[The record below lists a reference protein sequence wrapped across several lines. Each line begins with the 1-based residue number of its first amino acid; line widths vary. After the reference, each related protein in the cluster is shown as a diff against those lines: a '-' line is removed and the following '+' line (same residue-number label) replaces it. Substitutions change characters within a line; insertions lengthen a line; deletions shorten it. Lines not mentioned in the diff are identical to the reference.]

1 MNLKSKYFFL
11 ITFIIIPIYLFFAP
25 VKDYL
30 QNFNKLT
37 YSLEIPRNGISNN
50 TKIIHNHQTISL
62 DDDFLLEKKISEAW
76 VLTFPSVNNN
86 DLKETFKQELNNMGI
101 TSMVDLKSKK
111 EIIVGVGPFVD
122 KKMAEMIALKI
133 NKSTGKVGEIK
144 RLGK

>member
-1 MNLKSKYFFL
+1 MNLKSKYFL

-50 TKIIHNHQTISL
+50 TKTIHDHQTISL

-133 NKSTGKVGEIK
+133 NKSTGKVGEIQ